1 MSRQA
6 SVDVKRTKKRF
17 EKSLVKGIK
26 ILLTKKKNKK
36 GEHGCEHCKNIS
48 KNEKQKLVEYSRIYE
63 MRKNKRLFNK
73 VSVSSYKSKNRV
85 ILGWSRLWFLAIK
98 AVEIRVI
105 LGQSEVF
112 ETKYIEFLY

>member
-1 MSRQA
+1 M
-6 SVDVKRTKKRF
+6 
-17 EKSLVKGIK
+17 G
-26 ILLTKKKNKK
+26 
-36 GEHGCEHCKNIS
+36 
-48 KNEKQKLVEYSRIYE
+48 
-63 MRKNKRLFNK
+63 KNKRLFNK

-112 ETKYIEFLY
+112 KQNTLNFSIRQYSGEK